1 MPFTPSSLRLSA
13 AVGALRREGVV
24 ACPTEAVW
32 GLSCDPDSEQAVSRL
47 LALKGRSVDKG
58 LILVAAS
65 VEQLG
70 FLLADLSQAQ
80 RQQLSASWPGPN
92 TWLVPHQQRVQPW
105 VHGRF
110 ETVAVRVSQ
119 HPVVRSLCEAWGGP
133 LVSTSANPA
142 GAQPPRAG
150 FQVLRYFGGSLD
162 GMLPGQVGDAQT
174 PSTIRDLASGELV
187 RA

>member
-1 MPFTPSSLRLSA
+1 
-13 AVGALRREGVV
+13 
-24 ACPTEAVW
+24 
-32 GLSCDPDSEQAVSRL
+32 
-47 LALKGRSVDKG
+47 
-58 LILVAAS
+58 
-65 VEQLG
+65 
-70 FLLADLSQAQ
+70 
-80 RQQLSASWPGPN
+80 
-92 TWLVPHQQRVQPW
+92 VPHQQRVQPW

-174 PSTIRDLASGELV
+174 PSIIRDLASGELV